1 MKMETQNT
9 QNPDIVAALD
19 IGTTKVCV
27 VVGRRNILN
36 KIEVLGFG
44 KVHSEGV
51 IRGVVSNIDKTVKA
65 ISDAIDL
72 AEKMSK
78 HEIQKVHV
86 GIAGQHIK
94 SLQHQGVLY
103 RSNPQEEITKEDV
116 DKLIQDMYK
125 IALPPGDQILHVI
138 PQEFTV
144 DDEEGIIDPIGM
156 SGSRLQSNFHII
168 TGNTSAASNILRCI
182 EKAGLVAESI
192 TLEPLA
198 SAESVLAKEE
208 KEAGVV
214 MVDIGGGTTDVTIYN
229 EGIIRYTSVIPIG
242 SNIISKD
249 IKAGC
254 SVTIEQAEKLKVRFG
269 SALSE
274 EIVDNRIITI
284 PGLMGREPKEISE
297 KNLSRIIQARV
308 EEIFEYVMWD
318 IHRSGYENKVS
329 AGIVLTGGGSLLK
342 NLDLLAEFQTG
353 LSARIGHP
361 TQYLSSHYMD
371 EISNPMFAT
380 GVGLIL
386 EGFKKVPLRKEE
398 KRIIPERT
406 FDLVEEALPIG
417 FESMPERDEV
427 ALRKESW
434 LGRVVNKGYSSVKE
448 FFEAS
453 PDSEF

>member
-1 MKMETQNT
+1 MESQIN
-9 QNPDIVAALD
+9 QNPEIIAALD

-27 VVGRRNILN
+27 VVGKRNILN

-44 KVHSEGV
+44 KVSSEGV

-103 RSNPQEEITKEDV
+103 RNNPQEEITREDV
-116 DKLIQDMYK
+116 DKLVQDMYK

-144 DDEEGIIDPIGM
+144 DDEEGIIDPVGM

-182 EKAGLVAESI
+182 EKAGLIAESM

-198 SAESVLAKEE
+198 SAESVLSKEE

-242 SNIISKD
+242 SNMITKD

-254 SVTIEQAEKLKVRFG
+254 SVTQEQAEKLKVRFG

-297 KNLSRIIQARV
+297 KNLARIIQARV

-318 IHRSGYENKVS
+318 IHRSGYENKLV

-342 NLDLLAEFQTG
+342 NLELLAEYQTG
-353 LSARIGHP
+353 LAARIGYP
-361 TQYLSSHYMD
+361 TEHLSSHYMD
-371 EISNPMFAT
+371 EVSNPMFST
-380 GVGLIL
+380 SMGLVF
-386 EGFKKVPLRKEE
+386 EGMKKMAPIKTEPRKIVSEV
-398 KRIIPERT
+398 
-406 FDLVEEALPIG
+406 FDLVEENVKTTEDL
-417 FESMPERDEV
+417 EREEGK
-427 ALRKESW
+427 REGW
-434 LGRVVNKGYSSVKE
+434 LGRFVNKGYSSVKE

>member
-1 MKMETQNT
+1 MESQIN
-9 QNPDIVAALD
+9 QNPEIIAALD

-27 VVGRRNILN
+27 VVGKRNILN

-44 KVHSEGV
+44 KVSSEGV

-103 RSNPQEEITKEDV
+103 RNNPQEEITREDV
-116 DKLIQDMYK
+116 DKLVQDMYK
-125 IALPPGDQILHVI
+125 IALPPGDQILDVI

-144 DDEEGIIDPIGM
+144 DDEEGIIDPVGM

-182 EKAGLVAESI
+182 EKAGLIAESM

-198 SAESVLAKEE
+198 SAESVLSKEE

-242 SNIISKD
+242 SNMITKD

-254 SVTIEQAEKLKVRFG
+254 SVTQEQAEKLKVRFG

-297 KNLSRIIQARV
+297 KNLARIIQARV

-318 IHRSGYENKVS
+318 IHRSGYENKLV

-342 NLDLLAEFQTG
+342 NLELLAEYQTG
-353 LSARIGHP
+353 LAARIGYP
-361 TQYLSSHYMD
+361 TEHLSSHYMD
-371 EISNPMFAT
+371 EVSNPMFST
-380 GVGLIL
+380 SMGLVF
-386 EGFKKVPLRKEE
+386 EGMKKMAPIKTEPRKIVSEV
-398 KRIIPERT
+398 
-406 FDLVEEALPIG
+406 FDLVEENVQTTEDL
-417 FESMPERDEV
+417 EREEGK
-427 ALRKESW
+427 REGW
-434 LGRVVNKGYSSVKE
+434 LGRFVNKGYSSVKE

>member
-1 MKMETQNT
+1 MESHNN
-9 QNPDIVAALD
+9 QNPEIIAALD

-27 VVGRRNILN
+27 VVGKRNILN
-36 KIEVLGFG
+36 KIEVLGYG
-44 KVHSEGV
+44 KVSSEGV

-72 AEKMSK
+72 AEKMSR

-103 RSNPQEEITKEDV
+103 RNNPQEEITREDV
-116 DKLIQDMYK
+116 EKLVQDMYK

-144 DDEEGIIDPIGM
+144 DDEEGIMDPVGM

-182 EKAGLVAESI
+182 EKAGLVAESM

-198 SAESVLAKEE
+198 SAESVLSKEE

-242 SNIISKD
+242 SNMITKD

-254 SVTIEQAEKLKVRFG
+254 SVTQEQAEKLKVRFG

-297 KNLSRIIQARV
+297 KNLARIIQARV

-318 IHRSGYENKVS
+318 IHRSGYENKLV

-342 NLDLLAEFQTG
+342 NLELLAEYQTG
-353 LSARIGHP
+353 LAARIGYP
-361 TQYLSSHYMD
+361 TEHLSSHYMD
-371 EISNPMFAT
+371 EVSNPMFST
-380 GVGLIL
+380 SMGLVF
-386 EGFKKVPLRKEE
+386 EGMKKMAPVKSEPRKIVPEV
-398 KRIIPERT
+398 
-406 FDLVEEALPIG
+406 FDLVEDNIETTEEL
-417 FESMPERDEV
+417 ERQEGK
-427 ALRKESW
+427 REGW
-434 LGRVVNKGYSSVKE
+434 LGRFVNKGYSSVKE

>member
-1 MKMETQNT
+1 MESQIN
-9 QNPDIVAALD
+9 QNPEIIAALD

-27 VVGRRNILN
+27 VVGKRNILN

-44 KVHSEGV
+44 KVSSEGV

-103 RSNPQEEITKEDV
+103 RNNPQEEITREDV
-116 DKLIQDMYK
+116 DKLVQDMYK

-144 DDEEGIIDPIGM
+144 DDEEGIIDPVGM

-182 EKAGLVAESI
+182 EKAGLIAESM

-198 SAESVLAKEE
+198 SAESVLSKEE

-242 SNIISKD
+242 SNMITKD

-254 SVTIEQAEKLKVRFG
+254 SVTQEQAEKLKVRFG

-297 KNLSRIIQARV
+297 KNLARIIQARV

-318 IHRSGYENKVS
+318 IHRSGYENKLV

-342 NLDLLAEFQTG
+342 NLELLAEYQTG
-353 LSARIGHP
+353 LAARIGYP
-361 TQYLSSHYMD
+361 TEHLSSHYMD
-371 EISNPMFAT
+371 EVSNPMFST
-380 GVGLIL
+380 SMGLVFA
-386 EGFKKVPLRKEE
+386 GMKKMAPIKTEPRKIVSEV
-398 KRIIPERT
+398 
-406 FDLVEEALPIG
+406 FDLVEENVQTT
-417 FESMPERDEV
+417 ED
-427 ALRKESW
+427 
-434 LGRVVNKGYSSVKE
+434 
-448 FFEAS
+448 
-453 PDSEF
+453 

>member
-1 MKMETQNT
+1 MESQIN
-9 QNPDIVAALD
+9 QNPEIIAALD

-27 VVGRRNILN
+27 VVGKRNILN

-44 KVHSEGV
+44 KVSSEGV

-103 RSNPQEEITKEDV
+103 RNNPQEEITREDV
-116 DKLIQDMYK
+116 DKLVQDMYK

-144 DDEEGIIDPIGM
+144 DDEEGIIDPVGM

-182 EKAGLVAESI
+182 EKAGLIAESM

-198 SAESVLAKEE
+198 SAESVLSKEE

-242 SNIISKD
+242 SNMITKD

-254 SVTIEQAEKLKVRFG
+254 SVTQEQAEKLKVRFG

-297 KNLSRIIQARV
+297 KNLARIIQARV

-318 IHRSGYENKVS
+318 IHRSGYENKLV

-342 NLDLLAEFQTG
+342 NLELLAEYQTG
-353 LSARIGHP
+353 LAARIGYP
-361 TQYLSSHYMD
+361 TEHLSSHYMD
-371 EISNPMFAT
+371 EVSNPMFST
-380 GVGLIL
+380 SMGLVF
-386 EGFKKVPLRKEE
+386 EGMKKMAPIKTEPRKIVSEV
-398 KRIIPERT
+398 
-406 FDLVEEALPIG
+406 FDLVEENVQTTEDL
-417 FESMPERDEV
+417 EREEGK
-427 ALRKESW
+427 REGW
-434 LGRVVNKGYSSVKE
+434 LGRFVNKGYSSVKE

>member
-1 MKMETQNT
+1 MESQIN
-9 QNPDIVAALD
+9 QNPEIIAALD

-27 VVGRRNILN
+27 VVGKRNILN

-44 KVHSEGV
+44 KVSSEGV

-103 RSNPQEEITKEDV
+103 RNNPQEEITREDV
-116 DKLIQDMYK
+116 DKLVQDMYK

-144 DDEEGIIDPIGM
+144 DDEEGIIDPVGM

-182 EKAGLVAESI
+182 EKAGLIAESM

-198 SAESVLAKEE
+198 SAESVLSKEE

-242 SNIISKD
+242 SNMITKD

-254 SVTIEQAEKLKVRFG
+254 SVTQEQAEKLKVRFG

-297 KNLSRIIQARV
+297 KNLARIIQARV

-318 IHRSGYENKVS
+318 IHRSGYENKLV

-342 NLDLLAEFQTG
+342 NLELLAEYQTG
-353 LSARIGHP
+353 LAARIGYP
-361 TQYLSSHYMD
+361 TEHLSSHYMD
-371 EISNPMFAT
+371 EVSNPMFST
-380 GVGLIL
+380 SMGLVF
-386 EGFKKVPLRKEE
+386 EGMKKMAPIKTEPRKIVSEV
-398 KRIIPERT
+398 
-406 FDLVEEALPIG
+406 FDLVEENVQTTEDL
-417 FESMPERDEV
+417 EREEGK
-427 ALRKESW
+427 REGW
-434 LGRVVNKGYSSVKE
+434 LGRFVNKGFVC
-448 FFEAS
+448 FL
-453 PDSEF
+453 

>member
-1 MKMETQNT
+1 MESQIN
-9 QNPDIVAALD
+9 QNPEIIAALD

-27 VVGRRNILN
+27 VVGKRNILN

-44 KVHSEGV
+44 KVSSEGV

-103 RSNPQEEITKEDV
+103 RNNPQEEITREDV
-116 DKLIQDMYK
+116 DKLVQDMYK

-144 DDEEGIIDPIGM
+144 DDEEGIIDPVGM

-182 EKAGLVAESI
+182 EKAGLIAESM

-198 SAESVLAKEE
+198 SAESVLSKEE

-242 SNIISKD
+242 SNMITKD

-254 SVTIEQAEKLKVRFG
+254 SVIQEQAEKLKVRFG

-297 KNLSRIIQARV
+297 KNLARIIQARV

-318 IHRSGYENKVS
+318 IHRSGYENKLV

-342 NLDLLAEFQTG
+342 NLELLAEYQTG
-353 LSARIGHP
+353 LAARIGYP
-361 TQYLSSHYMD
+361 TEHLSSHYMD
-371 EISNPMFAT
+371 EVSNPMFST
-380 GVGLIL
+380 SMGLVF
-386 EGFKKVPLRKEE
+386 EGMKKMAPIKTEPRKIVSEV
-398 KRIIPERT
+398 
-406 FDLVEEALPIG
+406 FDLVEENVQTTEDL
-417 FESMPERDEV
+417 EREEGK
-427 ALRKESW
+427 REGW
-434 LGRVVNKGYSSVKE
+434 LGRFVNKGYSSVKE